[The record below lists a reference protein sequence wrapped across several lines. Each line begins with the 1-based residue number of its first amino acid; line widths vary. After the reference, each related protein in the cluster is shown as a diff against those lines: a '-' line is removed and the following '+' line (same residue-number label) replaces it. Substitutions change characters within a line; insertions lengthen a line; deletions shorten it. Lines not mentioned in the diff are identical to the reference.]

1 MSIACGMHGLDS
13 VAFCRSFR
21 GPVRPVADVP
31 SLLALL
37 DRRGVDDLVVLGP
50 AVPDDEVARCVAR
63 VRASRPGAVVVLLRR
78 APNLL
83 QRHRGLQAGAD
94 AVVAA
99 DDVAAAGRACRT
111 FVSARRGAG
120 SGRVVTVHAS
130 RGGSGTTTLAVN
142 VAAVLAQAPCRR
154 VCLLDLDLV
163 ASDLAVT
170 LGLEP
175 HRTLASR
182 PGDGGDPVAAMTTA
196 VHPRL
201 DCVLAPAAPA
211 ALRQLG
217 TADPGRIIAALAARY
232 TDVVV
237 DTPASLSPWVLTALE
252 LSDHH
257 LLVTTSDRPA
267 LVALRRT
274 LDALDLLGHR
284 RDARSVVVNR
294 SVPEARLCT
303 EDVERLIRSPV
314 AAHLPASAD
323 VVASVNARVPVLT
336 HLPHSAV
343 SQAVRA
349 LVRSRLPVH
358 ATGPHALAGGAVP

>member
-1 MSIACGMHGLDS
+1 MTIACGVDERDAA
-13 VAFCRSFR
+13 AFCLAFL
-21 GPVRPVADVP
+21 GPVRIAPDVP
-31 SLLALL
+31 ALL
-37 DRRGVDDLVVLGP
+37 WMLDQLGADDLVVLGP
-50 AVPDDEVARCVAR
+50 AVSDDQVRRCVGR
-63 VRASRPGAVVVLLRR
+63 VRAARPDAVVVLLRR
-78 APNLL
+78 GPNRL
-83 QRHRGLQAGAD
+83 QRHLAVQAGVD

-99 DDVAAAGRACRT
+99 DDLAAAGQACRT
-111 FVSARRGAG
+111 FVAARSAGG
-120 SGRVVTVHAS
+120 SGRLVTVHAG

-142 VAAVLAQAPCRR
+142 VAAVLAHAPSRR

-201 DCVLAPAAPA
+201 DCVLAPAAPT

-274 LDALDLLGHR
+274 LDTLDLLGHR

-314 AAHLPASAD
+314 AAHVAASAD
-323 VVASVNARVPVLT
+323 VLASINARVPLVT
-336 HLPHSAV
+336 HLPHSPV
-343 SQAVRA
+343 SAAVRD
-349 LVRSRLPVH
+349 LVAARLPFS
-358 ATGPHALAGGAVP
+358 AAGPHAFAGGAVP

>member
-37 DRRGVDDLVVLGP
+37 DRPGPDDLVVLGP
-50 AVPDDEVARCVAR
+50 AVPDDEVARCVAG
-63 VRASRPGAVVVLLRR
+63 VRAARPGAVVVLLRR

-83 QRHRGLQAGAD
+83 QRHRGLQAGVD

-120 SGRVVTVHAS
+120 SGRVITVHAG
-130 RGGSGTTTLAVN
+130 RGGSGTTTVAVN
-142 VAAVLAQAPCRR
+142 VPAALAECPSRR

-170 LGLEP
+170 LGLERG
-175 HRTLASR
+175 RTLASD
-182 PGDGGDPVAAMTTA
+182 DGAEPDGMVIPLS
-196 VHPRL
+196 PRL
-201 DCVLAPAAPA
+201 DCVLAPTTPS
-211 ALRQLG
+211 ALRQLEA
-217 TADPGRIIAALAARY
+217 TSPEQLLAALAVRY

-237 DTPASLSPWVLTALE
+237 DTPAVLNPWVHTALE
-252 LSDHH
+252 LAEHR

-274 LDALDLLGHR
+274 LDSLDLLGMR

-294 SVPEARLCT
+294 SIPAARLST

-314 AAHLPASAD
+314 AAHLLASAD

-343 SQAVRA
+343 SQAVRD